1 MYALASICTFR
12 FMLGLHLC
20 QVYLNLLS
28 NSESQQNT
36 DDPVRLCVPN
46 LNIAVRAERSF
57 LDMP

>member
-1 MYALASICTFR
+1 
-12 FMLGLHLC
+12 MLGLHLC

-46 LNIAVRAERSF
+46 LNIAARAERSF